1 MKIKSSIETEL
12 HKRGIKFTGMKMAFN
27 LYLSQWEELRL
38 GNLSECYISQKSLT
52 WEDVFI
58 LCGWCSDVGY
68 IVNLI
73 RENSV

>member
-1 MKIKSSIETEL
+1 
-12 HKRGIKFTGMKMAFN
+12 MAFN

-38 GNLSECYISQKSLT
+38 ANLSECYISQKSLT

-58 LCGWCSDVGY
+58 LCGWWSDVGY
-68 IVNLI
+68 IVSLI